1 MIKTAVII
9 ALKEEAIGVE
19 HDNIYISG
27 VGKVNAA
34 ITTMKAIHDG
44 ANDIVNYGTAGLVT
58 DLPGIVQPNY
68 IGRGLVEVSGYV
80 DRDMNATPLGFKLG
94 QTPYEEEILL
104 GTEGIVCGT
113 GDTFATQRPQIDC
126 DLVDMEAYA
135 IAKICFHY
143 PIMFTCLKYISDDVD
158 ENSPDDFMKN
168 ISKGNNVFI
177 KMSLTSPG
185 CPVAGELPKQVAD
198 ELTKIQNIGLI
209 EVELVWDPPWTKE
222 RMSEDAKLALD
233 I

>member
-58 DLPGIVQPNY
+58 DLPGILQPNY
-68 IGRGLVEVSGYV
+68 VGRGLVEVSGYV

-104 GTEGIVCGT
+104 GTDGIVCGT
-113 GDTFATQRPQIDC
+113 GDTFATQRPEIDC
-126 DLVDMEAYA
+126 DIVDMEAYA

-168 ISKGNNVFI
+168 ISKGNKEFN
-177 KMSLTSPG
+177 KKL
-185 CPVAGELPKQVAD
+185 
-198 ELTKIQNIGLI
+198 
-209 EVELVWDPPWTKE
+209 KE
-222 RMSEDAKLALD
+222 RTEFYENQYKR
-233 I
+233 

>member
-104 GTEGIVCGT
+104 GTDGIVCGT
-113 GDTFATQRPQIDC
+113 GDTFATQRP
-126 DLVDMEAYA
+126 E
-135 IAKICFHY
+135 ICLLY
-143 PIMFTCLKYISDDVD
+143 
-158 ENSPDDFMKN
+158 
-168 ISKGNNVFI
+168 
-177 KMSLTSPG
+177 TSPS
-185 CPVAGELPKQVAD
+185 PRDLS
-198 ELTKIQNIGLI
+198 TS
-209 EVELVWDPPWTKE
+209 
-222 RMSEDAKLALD
+222 RMPSSA
-233 I
+233 